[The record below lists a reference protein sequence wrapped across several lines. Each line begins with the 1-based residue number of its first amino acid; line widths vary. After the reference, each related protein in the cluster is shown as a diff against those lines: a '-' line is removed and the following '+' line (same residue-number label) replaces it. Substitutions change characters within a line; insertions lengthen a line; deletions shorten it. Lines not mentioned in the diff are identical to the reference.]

1 MLYRGRINAFFGEPE
16 AGKTLL
22 AQLAVVQE
30 IAKGNC
36 VVYVDYEDSK
46 ESAVERL
53 RALGAKDDD
62 IAQHFIYFDA
72 QHPMLDDK
80 AEELLS
86 ELIEQRGPVTLAV
99 FDGVTAAMS
108 MGQLDPID
116 GSDVTRFYAAAPR
129 WFADHGAAVLLLD
142 HVAKDKM
149 GRGRWAIG
157 SERKVSAIDGAAYT
171 LKTVKTFGR
180 GRTGKVEVAIA
191 KDRPGYVRQHE
202 GQGQTIAIFEP
213 RSLDDGKI
221 EVRLLPAEQ
230 ASEDGS
236 FRRTIYMD
244 RVSKVLETAS
254 GPLTARAV
262 RELTEGKNEYI
273 GSALQALVQEGY
285 VQSKP
290 GPRNSTLYLSIKL
303 FRDGTPPPGVV
314 FAPKDDEDCEDEMD
328 EPLITSLRT
337 TPVLP
342 GPPPKGVG
350 TRNQSNRQIPG
361 TTGNRSGTTTAN
373 GEPENNRGRRTPL
386 AGGQRFV
393 SIVRQAR

>member
-1 MLYRGRINAFFGEPE
+1 MPRLSSQPQVVLVPPLSPNLQRVRTRLLDVQRAATPSLGSSWQSEDLRGVLAGTNLIDPPSVLARDDGVSMLYRGRVNAFFGEPE

-62 IAQHFIYFDA
+62 IAEYFIYFDA
-72 QHPMLDDK
+72 QHPILDDQ
-80 AEELLS
+80 AEEVLS
-86 ELIEQRGPVTLAV
+86 ELIAQRGPVTLAV
-99 FDGVTAAMS
+99 FDGVTAAMA
-108 MGQLDPID
+108 MGQLDPND
-116 GSDVTRFYAAAPR
+116 GSDVTRFYGAAPR
-129 WFADHGAAVLLLD
+129 WFAGKGATVLLLD

-171 LKTVKTFGR
+171 LKTVRTFGR
-180 GRTGKVEVAIA
+180 GRAGKVQVTIA

-213 RSLDDGKI
+213 RSIDDGKI

-262 RELTEGKNEYI
+262 RELG
-273 GSALQALVQEGY
+273 
-285 VQSKP
+285 
-290 GPRNSTLYLSIKL
+290 
-303 FRDGTPPPGVV
+303 
-314 FAPKDDEDCEDEMD
+314 
-328 EPLITSLRT
+328 
-337 TPVLP
+337 
-342 GPPPKGVG
+342 
-350 TRNQSNRQIPG
+350 
-361 TTGNRSGTTTAN
+361 RS
-373 GEPENNRGRRTPL
+373 TPL
-386 AGGQRFV
+386 AGGKRVFRL
-393 SIVRQAR
+393 VRKAG